1 MKYMLDTNICIYL
14 IKKHPASVMRHI
26 SQLSSDQLYI
36 SSITSSELFFGVY
49 NSAFPQ
55 KNLNA
60 LLQFLLPVT
69 VLPYPPEASQEY
81 GKIRADLK
89 KRGQLIGPM
98 DLLIATHAVY
108 HGLVLVT
115 NNTEEFSRVKKLK
128 IENWV

>member
-1 MKYMLDTNICIYL
+1 
-14 IKKHPASVMRHI
+14 MRHI

-98 DLLIATHAVY
+98 DLLIAAHAVY